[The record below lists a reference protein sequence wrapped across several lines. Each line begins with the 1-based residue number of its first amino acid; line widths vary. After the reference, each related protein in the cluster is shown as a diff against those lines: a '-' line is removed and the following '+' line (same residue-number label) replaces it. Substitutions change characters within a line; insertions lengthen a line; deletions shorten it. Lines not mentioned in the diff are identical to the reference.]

1 MAVAVTQHLT
11 LLCIAAVLYMCAGV
25 WLVSHPHRS
34 VLPIALFTLCALS
47 VLSVCA
53 CSGARLRTQTAASS
67 GRVWLLNVSSNHRHI
82 AAAAQCAGP
91 LDDCVVWMLWCA
103 LAVSQARFCGG
114 AVSCSQYMVSGS
126 MHAHLCCNVISL
138 APIQLRN

>member
-1 MAVAVTQHLT
+1 MAVTQHLT

-91 LDDCVVWMLWCA
+91 LDICVVWMLWCA
-103 LAVSQARFCGG
+103 CCFTGSLLRRYGVLQPIHGQWQHASAF
-114 AVSCSQYMVSGS
+114 AAASVSCSCMRICAA
-126 MHAHLCCNVISL
+126 M
-138 APIQLRN
+138 